1 MPSFSESSSNDLILH
16 LSIFNVEFLK
26 QFLLCLQD
34 RSLDFHALCALY
46 AVTGN
51 VFCHLVLGFAS
62 SFFWNPFM
70 LFFFFWIRF
79 TFFFLQLKT
88 MDKPIV
94 VALITNC
101 QRWVT

>member
-1 MPSFSESSSNDLILH
+1 MPSFSKSSSNDLILH

-51 VFCHLVLGFAS
+51 FFCRLALGFAS
-62 SFFWNPFM
+62 SFFGI
-70 LFFFFWIRF
+70 LLCFFSFSR
-79 TFFFLQLKT
+79 
-88 MDKPIV
+88 
-94 VALITNC
+94 
-101 QRWVT
+101 